1 MLLTKDLAEQAMED
15 AKRTMERIKSGMI
28 FASLAPGESIRDAW
42 DKHDLYWRRGL
53 IAMLI
58 EKIIIH
64 KSRPGTM
71 TWKGWRFDPSKVEI
85 VWREKPLT

>member
-1 MLLTKDLAEQAMED
+1 
-15 AKRTMERIKSGMI
+15 
-28 FASLAPGESIRDAW
+28 
-42 DKHDLYWRRGL
+42 
-53 IAMLI
+53 MLI